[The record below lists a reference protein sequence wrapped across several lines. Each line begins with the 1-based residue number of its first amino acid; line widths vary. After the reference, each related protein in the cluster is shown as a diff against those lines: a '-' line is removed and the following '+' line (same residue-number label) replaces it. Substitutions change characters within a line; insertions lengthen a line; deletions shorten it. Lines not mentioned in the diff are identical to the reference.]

1 MKKKIFAALAATVML
16 HGMPAWANES
26 KDYTL
31 DELMQMSL
39 EELETLTD
47 CKGIT
52 EKIGKIAANPPL
64 YCENG
69 CISYYILLNEYDK
82 VIPTLWETVTVED
95 ADGRM
100 VDIEQI
106 SRDRTAEVLG
116 VPEKA
121 LGSIYILSTE
131 LNHRGSE
138 VLIETGLEKADVL
151 EVSVNLNAYGE
162 ENIYKSYYFATRQLE
177 SDDNENILNIE
188 RIRLGKSSERP
199 ISVEDNDAKEL
210 YGLSVDTSTLTLN
223 VGETRE
229 LKVSL
234 NPDYYLADSLHFYSD
249 DKSVAWVYPY
259 IGGHVI
265 GTSAGTATIQ
275 VSARLDK
282 NKVKL
287 SPEDNGERSVMV
299 KVTVTEPA
307 LSESQKAAL
316 KKLEEAEQ
324 NGWGI
329 YLRERAIITGVLA
342 ADAPRLTLDE
352 ANRIVDPSQPCEKVW
367 KALMDAQIYPD
378 YYDTGDPTSL
388 VYWLD
393 GSGQEVIGIQDFS
406 MIHYARTDENGILQ
420 EVQYLY
426 PEQQEP
432 VHPAETTA
440 NAMFRNYHEVYGGPY
455 TPEPVQGKPGDANC
469 DGFCDVADAVLI
481 ARFANEDRDAELTDK
496 GKLNADVI
504 FDGNVDMQDAE
515 RILQYIAKKIS
526 YEEFSAN
533 FDPYMVPI
541 DFSVAGLGAPEMP

>member
-1 MKKKIFAALAATVML
+1 MKQNAIICLLSALMVSAA
-16 HGMPAWANES
+16 
-26 KDYTL
+26 Y
-31 DELMQMSL
+31 
-39 EELETLTD
+39 
-47 CKGIT
+47 
-52 EKIGKIAANPPL
+52 
-64 YCENG
+64 
-69 CISYYILLNEYDK
+69 CISA
-82 VIPTLWETVTVED
+82 VP
-95 ADGRM
+95 AA
-100 VDIEQI
+100 
-106 SRDRTAEVLG
+106 AEE
-116 VPEKA
+116 EKPA
-121 LGSIYILSTE
+121 ITQP
-131 LNHRGSE
+131 
-138 VLIETGLEKADVL
+138 A
-151 EVSVNLNAYGE
+151 
-162 ENIYKSYYFATRQLE
+162 
-177 SDDNENILNIE
+177 
-188 RIRLGKSSERP
+188 SSEN
-199 ISVEDNDAKEL
+199 NDEKEL
-210 YGLSVDTSTLTLN
+210 FGLSVDTSTLTLN

-367 KALMDAQIYPD
+367 KTLMDAQIYPD

-393 GSGQEVIGIQDFS
+393 DRGQEVIGIQDFS
-406 MIHYARTDENGILQ
+406 MIHYSRVDENGVLQ

-426 PEQQEP
+426 PERQEP
-432 VHPAETTA
+432 IYPTETTA
-440 NAMFRNYHEVYGGPY
+440 NVMFRNYHEVYGGPY
-455 TPEPVQGKPGDANC
+455 TPEPVQGIATMLGDANC
-469 DGFCDVADAVLI
+469 DGSIDVSDAVLI
-481 ARFANEDRDAELTDK
+481 ARFAAEDREATMTDQ
-496 GKLNADVI
+496 GRQNADVTH
-504 FDGNVDMQDAE
+504 DGNVDGQDTTK
-515 RILQYIAKKIS
+515 ILQYIAKQIS
-526 YEEFSAN
+526 LE
-533 FDPYMVPI
+533 D
-541 DFSVAGLGAPEMP
+541 LGK